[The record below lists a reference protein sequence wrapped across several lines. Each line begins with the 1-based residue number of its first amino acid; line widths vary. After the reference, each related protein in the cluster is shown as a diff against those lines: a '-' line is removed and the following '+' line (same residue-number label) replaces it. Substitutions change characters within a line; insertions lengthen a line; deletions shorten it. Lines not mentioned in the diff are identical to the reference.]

1 MKNLI
6 KILFIFV
13 TFFASFLPVNAQNN
27 IPVPDLN
34 ARADT
39 ATRETNDNLEK
50 FAENSSYGGYFIQPA
65 TNTADGVNAVFI
77 NLAYGIKT
85 FAIFIAI
92 IFLIIGVIKLLF
104 SDASDDDVKKWKNNI
119 FWVAIGVF
127 FLQISYSIWMN
138 GVQLSAN
145 GTNPIN
151 AMAGWAFWSNII
163 EPIIGLLQYL
173 AAFGFLAMAI
183 YGFYVVVT
191 GAGEEEKLE
200 KGKKTIL
207 YGIVGFL
214 FVQVPYTLVSMIY
227 KGVPKCEKTAT
238 NLWSYSSHNCTS
250 GENADLSGVVNWV
263 GEFFKFLNGFLTLLC
278 VLMAIYAGWLLLTS
292 RGDEEKVKK
301 VKSMI
306 LYIAIGLVLLVASHA
321 IFRFFLLQDV
331 PAA

>member
-13 TFFASFLPVNAQNN
+13 TFFASFLPVYAQND
-27 IPVPDLN
+27 IPVPNLD

-39 ATRETNDNLEK
+39 GTRKTNEHLGE
-50 FAENSSYGGYFIQPA
+50 FANNGSYAGYFIQPA
-65 TNTADGVNAVFI
+65 TNTNDGVNAVFI
-77 NLAYGIKT
+77 NIAYGIKT

-138 GVQLSAN
+138 GMQLSAN

-173 AAFGFLAMAI
+173 AAFAFLAMAI

-191 GAGEEEKLE
+191 GA
-200 KGKKTIL
+200 
-207 YGIVGFL
+207 
-214 FVQVPYTLVSMIY
+214 
-227 KGVPKCEKTAT
+227 
-238 NLWSYSSHNCTS
+238 
-250 GENADLSGVVNWV
+250 
-263 GEFFKFLNGFLTLLC
+263 
-278 VLMAIYAGWLLLTS
+278 
-292 RGDEEKVKK
+292 
-301 VKSMI
+301 
-306 LYIAIGLVLLVASHA
+306 
-321 IFRFFLLQDV
+321 
-331 PAA
+331 